1 MNRLVGN
8 ASKKPAVPKQN
19 GPLQVQTGRCGE
31 IARALPDLP
40 VMDTQ

>member
-1 MNRLVGN
+1 MVRLVGK
-8 ASKKPAVPKQN
+8 ASKNPQFQKQN

-31 IARALPDLP
+31 IARALPNLP